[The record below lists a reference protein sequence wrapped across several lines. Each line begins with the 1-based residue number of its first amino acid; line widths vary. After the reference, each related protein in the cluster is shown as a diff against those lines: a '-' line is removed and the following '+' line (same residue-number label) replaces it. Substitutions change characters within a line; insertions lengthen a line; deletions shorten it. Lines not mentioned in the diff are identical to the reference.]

1 MNSPSLKRPQAGMSL
16 VELMVAMVISLVGVL
31 VIFQVFAVNEDV
43 RRTTT
48 AGSDEQTSGLVALL
62 RLERELRLAGFGIN
76 DFDLMG
82 CPVSMYDNQS
92 APTAVPAFSLAPVRI
107 VTNRDSANNN
117 NPATDQ
123 ISIIYGDVSQTSASV
138 ALGTDMATATDT
150 VTLTYRYG
158 FHTGDRFVIG
168 QQPPNLLATQVLVT
182 CTMGEVNGLVGLIDL
197 KHDGAGYI
205 NTVTGLATQPRFNNP
220 VGFPVLYPYLAGKV
234 MNLGQNPV
242 RETFSL
248 TVGNAD
254 PSKNNKLYVQNI
266 WADAADPASQTQP
279 VAEQIV
285 ALKAEYGMDDSNNN
299 GSVTHAAYAV
309 DDNIIDNYVDSNAA
323 TAPNNLNAAQ
333 YQGQQGW
340 QRVRSVRLA
349 VVSRSLVAAKP
360 LSGTTCDATPDF
372 TDDANYQVRWA
383 RGPDAPAGKKI
394 DLRNTGADWRCYKYK
409 VYESVVPLRN
419 VFWRQP

>member
-1 MNSPSLKRPQAGMSL
+1 MNSPSLKRQPHGMSL

-43 RRTTT
+43 RRNTTS
-48 AGSDEQTSGLVALL
+48 GSDEQTSGLLALL

-82 CPVSMYDNQS
+82 CNMSMYDKQS
-92 APTAVPAFSLAPVRI
+92 ALPNVPPFALAPVQI
-107 VTNRDSANNN
+107 VSNAG
-117 NPATDQ
+117 ATPDT

-138 ALGTDMATATDT
+138 ELGTDMNTPLDT

-158 FHTGDRFVIG
+158 FNTGDRFVIG
-168 QQPPNLLATQVLVT
+168 QQLPPAPQPAVN

-197 KHDGAGYI
+197 KHDTAGYV
-205 NTVTGLATQPRFNNP
+205 NTVSGLLVQPRFNAAA
-220 VGFPVLYPYLAGKV
+220 GFPVTYPYLAGKV
-234 MNLGQNPV
+234 MNLGQNPT
-242 RETFSL
+242 REQFTLS
-248 TVGNAD
+248 VGNAD
-254 PSKNNKLYVQNI
+254 PTQNNKLYVQNF
-266 WADAADPASQTQP
+266 WADAADPASSAQP

-285 ALKAEYGMDDSNNN
+285 ALKAEYGMDDGNNN
-299 GSVTHAAYAV
+299 GTIQRTTYTA
-309 DDNIIDNYVDSNAA
+309 DDNIVDRYIGSTDA
-323 TAPNNLNAAQ
+323 TAPNNLPL
-333 YQGQQGW
+333 GQQQQQAW

-360 LSGTTCDATPDF
+360 LQGTTCDATPDY

-394 DLRNTGADWRCYKYK
+394 DVRTSADWRCYKYK